1 VAFVIACALWWVY
14 FAYSPDVI
22 RGELESRS
30 ARIEVIRPVLSYG
43 HLALVSGIVAF
54 AAAVGRVV
62 ADPLEPLPRDT
73 ASLLFGGAAL
83 YLATFVFTRW
93 RLFHTVGVPR
103 LVAALV
109 CLGLIAV
116 GTTVPAVAAAAVLA
130 VLLIVLNLV
139 ERKVF
144 PKTLH
149 PGRPTS

>member
-1 VAFVIACALWWVY
+1 MY
-14 FAYSPDVI
+14 K
-22 RGELESRS
+22 RQ
-30 ARIEVIRPVLSYG
+30 
-43 HLALVSGIVAF
+43 
-54 AAAVGRVV
+54 
-62 ADPLEPLPRDT
+62 
-73 ASLLFGGAAL
+73 
-83 YLATFVFTRW
+83 
-93 RLFHTVGVPR
+93 VGVPR